1 MLSTRGRRWSVAPPR
16 FTPATPAAVDAKP
29 RARPLPFARSDEA
42 RPPQPRPQRAW
53 LRQGPLTSRSSPLCR
68 SVLSVR
74 ALRLLVVFALFW
86 GIGAGARADPT
97 AGVPWVA

>member
-1 MLSTRGRRWSVAPPR
+1 MLFRS
-16 FTPATPAAVDAKP
+16 ATPAAVDAKP
-29 RARPLPFARSDEA
+29 RTRPLPFARSDEA

-53 LRQGPLTSRSSPLCR
+53 LRQGPLTSCSSPLCR

-74 ALRLLVVFALFW
+74 ALRLLVGFALFW
-86 GIGAGARADPT
+86 QAGARADPT